1 MSEPVKISFEGGSDE
16 TAPFVTVY
24 NPRILPGALFSQILR
39 YGLINSRDKESSLSG
54 RLKGNRKAFT
64 EMIQSYGVS
73 IEIVPA
79 AVV

>member
-1 MSEPVKISFEGGSDE
+1 MSEAVKISFEGAIDD

-24 NPRILPGALFSQILR
+24 NPSILPRALFSQILR
-39 YGLINSRDKESSLSG
+39 FGLINSRDQNLSLSG
-54 RLKGNRKAFT
+54 KLKGNKKVFT

-79 AVV
+79 VT